1 MQTLQVRGNDVVS
14 GHTQGFYHFKVQD
27 VGAVMVNVVADGAD
41 SRLSTC
47 TLANS
52 RPWTTQR
59 SSCGR
64 GKKHRRLGFQGRRAP
79 SRMSLTA
86 PTSLLLP
93 LPRQTLF
100 MEARFFMSSAE
111 DISAKTPSSFP
122 LVLLCKEKLPLTII
136 F

>member
-52 RPWTTQR
+52 RSWTTQR
-59 SSCGR
+59 SSCGS
-64 GKKHRRLGFQGRRAP
+64 GKKHRRLGFQGRRLPQECLFLRHQRVYSCLFRDRP
-79 SRMSLTA
+79 SSWRPGSLCLQRRI
-86 PTSLLLP
+86 SVRR
-93 LPRQTLF
+93 PRQVF
-100 MEARFFMSSAE
+100 HWCYSVKRS
-111 DISAKTPSSFP
+111 
-122 LVLLCKEKLPLTII
+122 CH
-136 F
+136 

>member
-79 SRMSLTA
+79 SRMISVRR
-86 PTSLLLP
+86 
-93 LPRQTLF
+93 PRQVF
-100 MEARFFMSSAE
+100 HWCYSVKRS
-111 DISAKTPSSFP
+111 
-122 LVLLCKEKLPLTII
+122 CH
-136 F
+136 